1 MWLCLPDE
9 IRQLERNIS
18 RSDGRNFGFAMHS
31 RKDKKDDED
40 GGMSGNKWAG
50 ERSSVLQEARV
61 FTKSPVDPK
70 KSSQVGSARK

>member
-1 MWLCLPDE
+1 
-9 IRQLERNIS
+9 
-18 RSDGRNFGFAMHS
+18 MHS

-40 GGMSGNKWAG
+40 GGMAGNKWAG

-70 KSSQVGSARK
+70 KSSQVGVRFCQLLISIWAKVTFN